1 MKNMSIVKKVAAI
14 TLACAMALTVS
25 PVMNAGAKSGHWYYR
40 GVAKDDQTD
49 SFKYLRGSWYYRGEG
64 WETPATPE
72 IDNALKADKNI
83 GIINAKSAGII
94 HNGICNECSAE
105 GPRPCRG
112 QRALTRSLRS
122 IQHSWRKLL
131 FPK

>member
-72 IDNALKADKNI
+72 IDNALKAIVERATVEYTDDWDYTPI
-83 GIINAKSAGII
+83 ALLAERE
-94 HNGICNECSAE
+94 NE
-105 GPRPCRG
+105 GQDYKVFCR
-112 QRALTRSLRS
+112 RTKT
-122 IQHSWRKLL
+122 I
-131 FPK
+131 